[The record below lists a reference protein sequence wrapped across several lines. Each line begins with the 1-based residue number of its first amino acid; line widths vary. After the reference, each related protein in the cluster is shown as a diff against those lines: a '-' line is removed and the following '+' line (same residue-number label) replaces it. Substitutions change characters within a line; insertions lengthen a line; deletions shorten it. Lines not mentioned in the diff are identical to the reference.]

1 MKLAITLVLLGGCTS
16 LTGGGGTDPVGSAGS
31 AAPKKGGGFAASL
44 SAELSKEGSAT
55 PAGSAVLVAP
65 APAGSAGSAAV
76 PVVVP
81 AAPDP
86 KPSEVKIPEVKPQV
100 AEVDPKT
107 GIPVAGS
114 KVDPKTDPNHS
125 SVPEPIV
132 SHGPG
137 PQPPSPKRAH
147 VEPGPAL
154 GAIKLDLEPNW
165 DRDFESA
172 GTISFVLK
180 VPGSSDQRV
189 FLFHYGYDL
198 PNAPGERETYKKFL
212 AEQKQLDV
220 TLDRQRGAAWYL
232 EGTDPDGNPA
242 FRMLVTYGGKRLV
255 CSGSL
260 YKDKASTALGP
271 DLRDKVVNTAK
282 KICETLA
289 L

>member
-1 MKLAITLVLLGGCTS
+1 MLFRACTS
-16 LTGGGGTDPVGSAGS
+16 LTGGGGTDPVGSGGSAGPKKGSGFSVSLSTELASGS
-31 AAPKKGGGFAASL
+31 AA
-44 SAELSKEGSAT
+44 SAGSAT
-55 PAGSAVLVAP
+55 PADS
-65 APAGSAGSAAV
+65 
-76 PVVVP
+76 

-86 KPSEVKIPEVKPQV
+86 KTPDVKPSGARTPDVKTPDVKPQV
-100 AEVDPKT
+100 TEVDPKT

-114 KVDPKTDPNHS
+114 KIDPKTDTNHN

-137 PQPPSPKRAH
+137 PQPPTPTRAH
-147 VEPGPAL
+147 VDPGPSL

-180 VPGSSDQRV
+180 VPSSTEQRV

-198 PNAPGERETYKKFL
+198 PAAPTDRELYKKFL
-212 AEQKQLDV
+212 ADQKQLDV

-232 EGTDPDGNPA
+232 EGTDPEGNPA
-242 FRMLVTYGGKRLV
+242 FRMLVTYGGKRIT

-260 YKDKASTALGP
+260 YKDKDSTALGP

>member
-1 MKLAITLVLLGGCTS
+1 VKLAITLVLLGGCTS

-31 AAPKKGGGFAASL
+31 AASKKAGGFSASL
-44 SAELSKEGSAT
+44 SAELSKDGSAASPGSAVT
-55 PAGSAVLVAP
+55 VVAAGSASTP
-65 APAGSAGSAAV
+65 A
-76 PVVVP
+76 VVP
-81 AAPDP
+81 TSPDP
-86 KPSEVKIPEVKPQV
+86 KPPAGKPPDVRPQV

-137 PQPPSPKRAH
+137 PQPPSPKRGH

-198 PNAPGERETYKKFL
+198 PTAPAERELYKKFL

-232 EGTDPDGNPA
+232 EGTDTDGNPA

-260 YKDKASTALGP
+260 YKDRASTALGP

>member
-31 AAPKKGGGFAASL
+31 AAPKKGGGFSASL
-44 SAELSKEGSAT
+44 SAELSKDGSAT
-55 PAGSAVLVAP
+55 PAGSAAAVAP
-65 APAGSAGSAAV
+65 VAAGSAAA
-76 PVVVP
+76 P
-81 AAPDP
+81 AVIPTSPEP
-86 KPSEVKIPEVKPQV
+86 KPSDAKPSDVKPSDVKPQV
-100 AEVDPKT
+100 DPRT
-107 GIPVAGS
+107 GIPIAGS

-137 PQPPSPKRAH
+137 PQPPSPKRGH

-198 PNAPGERETYKKFL
+198 PNAPAERELYKKFL

-232 EGTDPDGNPA
+232 EGTDTDGNPA
-242 FRMLVTYGGKRLV
+242 FRMLVTYGGKRLI

-260 YKDKASTALGP
+260 YKDRASTALGP